1 MFDTQAVGKRK
12 DGKDMKSMI
21 MMKEDY
27 HLKSGKEINNLP
39 QSTSWG
45 NMKPTYCLITIN
57 DNANVGSLLIKKQN
71 DKTLLYYYRLS
82 HIVHAH

>member
-1 MFDTQAVGKRK
+1 
-12 DGKDMKSMI
+12 
-21 MMKEDY
+21 
-27 HLKSGKEINNLP
+27 
-39 QSTSWG
+39 
-45 NMKPTYCLITIN
+45 MKPTYCLITIN